1 LKIPGVLLEVG
12 VTVRVLVPEPLG
24 IVFVLSVA
32 VASEGGGALKLTLP
46 AKPFVG
52 ATVTVKLAGVPRAT
66 AYEAGVTESVKFGVV
81 ASKSSAVF
89 QKIGL

>member
-1 LKIPGVLLEVG
+1 LVVVG
-12 VTVRVLVPEPLG
+12 VTVKMLVPEPLG

-52 ATVTVKLAGVPRAT
+52 ATVTTKLAGSPRFT
-66 AYEAGVTESVKFGVV
+66 FHEAGVTENVKFGVV

-89 QKIGL
+89 QKIGLETP